1 VVSHQ
6 QVVRDFTESGL
17 LRMAAMLATILP
29 LAALVQ
35 VLANMGSYRQPAV
48 VCAIWLAMV
57 AAAVWFVPRIRTGG
71 LSRGEATAAVLIT
84 VTAVAMIGWEHRAYY
99 PLGSVDLAILGTAW
113 LLALVALS
121 HPARAWVPAALIVFA
136 VHAALLIRAVG
147 ANSLSLSQLEAAGYI
162 LTVTLGSFAV
172 LRPTLAMHI
181 SMVTRRASLASRSVA
196 ERAAAAAV
204 QEDRRSRLALLEME
218 ALPLLRRI
226 AEGTL
231 DPSAG
236 DVRERCARHAAVLRL
251 SLTDRAP
258 SDDGGLLARLQPALR
273 AATARGLLVK
283 VQVIGDP
290 GVPSPEVAA
299 AVLAAVDAVLSELPP
314 HQVMLTVLASG
325 DETELYLTFSEPLR
339 ATPDVARFGPELPA
353 AARWQAIVTAEETRA
368 ETGAETGAGAGAG
381 CLEISWRKAVPVDRR
396 H

>member
-1 VVSHQ
+1 MVSHQ
-6 QVVRDFTESGL
+6 EVVRDFTESGL

-29 LAALVQ
+29 FAALVQ
-35 VLANMGSYRQPAV
+35 VLANTGSYRQPAL
-48 VCAIWLAMV
+48 VCAIWVALI
-57 AAAVWFVPRIRTGG
+57 AAALWFVPRIRTGG
-71 LSRGEATAAVLIT
+71 LSRGEAGAAVLIT

-121 HPARAWVPAALIVFA
+121 HPARVWVPAALIVFG
-136 VHAALLIRAVG
+136 VHAALLIRTAG
-147 ANSLSLSQLEAAGYI
+147 ADPLTLSLLEAAGYI
-162 LTVTLGSFAV
+162 LAVTVGSFAV
-172 LRPTLAMHI
+172 MQPTLAMHV
-181 SMVTRRASLASRSVA
+181 SMAARRASLASRSVA

-204 QEDRRSRLALLEME
+204 TEDRRSRLALLEME
-218 ALPLLRRI
+218 ALPLLRSI

-258 SDDGGLLARLQPALR
+258 GDDGSLLARLQPALR
-273 AATARGLLVK
+273 AASARGLLVK

-290 GVPSPEVAA
+290 GVPSPEVAH
-299 AVLAAVDAVLSELPP
+299 AVLAAVDAVISELPP

-339 ATPDVARFGPELPA
+339 VTPDVARFGLELPA
-353 AARWQAIVTAEETRA
+353 AARWQAAVTPEKNGAEN
-368 ETGAETGAGAGAG
+368 GAETGAG
-381 CLEISWRKAVPVDRR
+381 CLEVSWRKAVPVDRR